1 MTDLR
6 TAAQQALEVLV
17 RASSYYDTY
26 AEIEALRAA
35 LEEPVQEPDPSR
47 CPQCGGPADNGHDR
61 SIPPSPYFCTKCMAE
76 PVPVAWMHVPYPG
89 SGLRQMVSL
98 IRNREPSL
106 YAATVPLYAAPPQRK
121 PLTEEEIESMW
132 EADTTSAEDCQ
143 SLYYFKVVARAI
155 ERAHRIGGKDGQV

>member
-6 TAAQQALEVLV
+6 TAATQALEALKIMQPEVQMGEGD
-17 RASSYYDTY
+17 A
-26 AEIEALRAA
+26 AIAALRAA
-35 LEEPVQEPDPSR
+35 LAEPVQEPDLSR

-106 YAATVPLYAAPPQRK
+106 YAATVPLFIAPPQRK
-121 PLTEEEIESMW
+121 PLTEEEIGIICKKAREDA
-132 EADTTSAEDCQ
+132 EAGWPYGPNYVLLTIRG
-143 SLYYFKVVARAI
+143 V
-155 ERAHRIGGKDGQV
+155 ERAHGIK